1 MRNHISEFQ
10 NQQDKITMSN
20 VVNMFSTG
28 DEISIS
34 LIQRKCKAGY
44 FSAYR
49 VFEQLKEDGR
59 IKASKSVNGIS
70 EFI

>member
-10 NQQDKITMSN
+10 NQQDKITMGN
-20 VVNMFSTG
+20 VLNMFSTG

-49 VFEQLKEDGR
+49 VFEQLKEEGR
-59 IKASKSVNGIS
+59 IRPGKGANGIS
-70 EFI
+70 KFI